1 MMQVFMVIS
10 QVSFMDN
17 MLRRTTSY
25 YIILVLLRNFVLAN
39 VILCSRA
46 KFEKWRII
54 LYILVILELIK
65 FQEWRSSSYY
75 TRIWKYWRDLKWLD
89 FNICA
94 RFMLMSLWEK
104 NWLKILFEFDNVF
117 TNVYRIMSI
126 FIDWDNSWWLD
137 FNLISLCW
145 CIDFYVTY

>member
-1 MMQVFMVIS
+1 MMQIFMVIS

-94 RFMLMSLWEK
+94 RFMLMSLLEK